1 MRGMPAAITR
11 TFAAAML
18 AAGLAACS
26 GMDITSSDTLTPS
39 APRRLATGGSEL
51 LTSSQTLTPT
61 GATGVNAVTY
71 SVTMPASGPIYLTF
85 NGRINWASTAG
96 NSNVLKIE
104 VNGITVDSTYK
115 SSPRS
120 YTYAGSWSEPYFDN
134 RGGSYGQPE
143 YLWGLFWSPDFTA
156 NTSSGNSYYV
166 SSPSNPYYYELNI
179 TGLIRYSQANNIVI
193 RNLGGWVTSLTGN
206 QPNAVLQNITVR
218 NY

>member
-1 MRGMPAAITR
+1 MKGTPAPITR
-11 TFAAAML
+11 TLFAAVL

-26 GMDITSSDTLTPS
+26 DMDITNSDTLRPA
-39 APRRLATGGSEL
+39 APRRLASGGSEL

-85 NGRINWASTAG
+85 NGRINWANTAG
-96 NSNVLKIE
+96 NSNVLKIV
-104 VNGITVDSTYK
+104 VNDITVTGTYK
-115 SSPRS
+115 SSPSS
-120 YTYAGSWSEPYFDN
+120 YTYSGGWSEPYYDN

-143 YLWGLFWSPDFTA
+143 YLWGLFWSPDFSA
-156 NTSSGNSYYV
+156 NTNSSNSYYV
-166 SSPSNPYYYELNI
+166 TSPSNPYYYEFNI
-179 TGLIRYSQANNIVI
+179 TGLVRYSQANNITI

-206 QPNAVLQNITVR
+206 QPNAVLQNISVR